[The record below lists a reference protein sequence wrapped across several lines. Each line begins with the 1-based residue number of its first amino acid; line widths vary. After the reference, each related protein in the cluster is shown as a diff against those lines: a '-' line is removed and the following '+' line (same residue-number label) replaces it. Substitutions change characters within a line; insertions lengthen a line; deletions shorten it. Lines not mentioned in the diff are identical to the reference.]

1 MIIYIYNICNIYIYI
16 YIMLVAHN
24 LFSQEKWN
32 TKKGRKKKVGERE
45 VASKETWL
53 SLYLGNRKV
62 FYTIILAIKFYYG
75 GKKIH
80 FSVEF
85 LLPWKNN
92 SEKNSDEKKTQTK
105 LTLVLEN
112 VLFC

>member
-1 MIIYIYNICNIYIYI
+1 MIIYIYI
-16 YIMLVAHN
+16 YIYKIYVIYVYN
-24 LFSQEKWN
+24 VSGIQSFFSGKVKH
-32 TKKGRKKKVGERE
+32 KKVRKKKVGERE

-62 FYTIILAIKFYYG
+62 FYTIISAIKFYYG

-85 LLPWKNN
+85 LLP
-92 SEKNSDEKKTQTK
+92 
-105 LTLVLEN
+105 
-112 VLFC
+112 

>member
-1 MIIYIYNICNIYIYI
+1 M
-16 YIMLVAHN
+16 
-24 LFSQEKWN
+24 
-32 TKKGRKKKVGERE
+32 VGERE

-85 LLPWKNN
+85 LLP
-92 SEKNSDEKKTQTK
+92 
-105 LTLVLEN
+105 
-112 VLFC
+112 